1 LNAIADAYLFRSE
14 GFNDTWSSLPPPPG
28 PVAYQDATHWW
39 ATGRNTLFKST
50 NAGKSWNQVAMIA
63 ADWQFS
69 APEVLDSAHGWAS
82 MFVRGGYGLAL
93 TNDGGL
99 HWNLAN
105 VPSAPVS
112 S

>member
-1 LNAIADAYLFRSE
+1 
-14 GFNDTWSSLPPPPG
+14 
-28 PVAYQDATHWW
+28 
-39 ATGRNTLFKST
+39 
-50 NAGKSWNQVAMIA
+50 MIA

-93 TNDGGL
+93 THDGGL